1 MGSCCSKQE
10 EEPVDPAYPH
20 GKPIQHDPNWEGPVK
35 KRSCTDII
43 CLLLFLVL
51 LGAWGFVA
59 VLAFQEGDV
68 NKVKNLSIF
77 NKKSRF
83 IFYLICIKKQ
93 NKTKKSCYVGSI
105 QLVFFSGITEISVI
119 PEKRSIL

>member
-1 MGSCCSKQE
+1 MGSCCSNQE

-35 KRSCTDII
+35 KRSCTDVI

-59 VLAFQEGDV
+59 FLAFQEGDV
-68 NKVKNLSIF
+68 NKVKIVQYLT
-77 NKKSRF
+77 KSLVCYF
-83 IFYLICIKKQ
+83 IKYVCIKNQ
-93 NKTKKSCYVGSI
+93 SFY
-105 QLVFFSGITEISVI
+105 
-119 PEKRSIL
+119 IL